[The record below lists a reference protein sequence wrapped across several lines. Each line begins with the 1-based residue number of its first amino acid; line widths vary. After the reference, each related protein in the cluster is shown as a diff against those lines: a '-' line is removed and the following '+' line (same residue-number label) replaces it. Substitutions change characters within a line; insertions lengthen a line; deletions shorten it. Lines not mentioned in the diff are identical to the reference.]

1 MRRCLF
7 LLAFLPMLTGCYA
20 TRIVTVSPY
29 SGHNGGYYTTVK
41 TPGTHT
47 VSSSARVIA
56 MDKDISLYLDLQAV
70 GAAFAQSS
78 TVEEFEYLL
87 NDASYMLSNLDLNGD
102 GYVDYLRVMETIEG
116 RAHVFVIQAV
126 LAQNVYQDVATVVA
140 EVGPSISPCVQIIG
154 AEYIYGPRY
163 IIQPVYVSTPLIF
176 THLLRVDYRP
186 WRSPWHWD
194 YYPPRYKRPAPLYVG
209 HYQAY
214 VDTYMRNHRYC
225 HEFRYV
231 NECHYPDYIRV
242 SRDFRRNDYGMQHP
256 ERSFSSRNAGPGNV
270 NPINARDI
278 REAQRPRPD
287 DNRVNN
293 GQNTRPSTN
302 SRPVTG
308 SRPSSD
314 ARPSTQSSSAA
325 SGRPSGTINRG
336 AGSSRNDVSRQNET
350 QTTVRS
356 RVNNSGTTNTR
367 IKTVAPDGGMT
378 SVRRGS
384 SSTASRPEPAAS
396 SQPKTAAPASNGRAS
411 GGQAQR
417 PASPSRQNQR
427 GAGSGRQ
434 VRR

>member
-7 LLAFLPMLTGCYA
+7 LLAFLPMLAGCYA
-20 TRIVTVSPY
+20 TRIITVSPY

-278 REAQRPRPD
+278 REAQRPR
-287 DNRVNN
+287 
-293 GQNTRPSTN
+293 
-302 SRPVTG
+302 
-308 SRPSSD
+308 
-314 ARPSTQSSSAA
+314 
-325 SGRPSGTINRG
+325 SGDNRG

-396 SQPKTAAPASNGRAS
+396 SQPKTAAPASSGRAS